1 MIEKHLCGKFI
12 NDLKSAI
19 DAKMTPC
26 DMDSLHQLVRV
37 VARSFY
43 DDKYIVIFDT
53 IVRETM

>member
-1 MIEKHLCGKFI
+1 M
-12 NDLKSAI
+12 
-19 DAKMTPC
+19 C
-26 DMDSLHQLVRV
+26 DMNLLYFLSLPATLGMEVLHQLVRV